1 MLSLTKHLI
10 YKNLTLR
17 ESANISPQDSGPLWR
32 AGEHQM
38 LVGPTLQ
45 AAVLCCVPFWKG
57 NAAAHA
63 TPTAA
68 VSVFLPKAQAALLA
82 SGRPGPQ
89 RPAQGGGP
97 RGRTSLPWPRRGVWT
112 NIQLFA
118 ARWPFPWSL
127 IMAAGVV
134 LGLKDLL
141 WPLPCTRAGPPCHH
155 LGQGWCNRSG
165 STQSCVPAP
174 TFIISV

>member
-1 MLSLTKHLI
+1 MSPGHPYALA
-10 YKNLTLR
+10 YKTFDLKPPAQRIGPHQPSRLR
-17 ESANISPQDSGPLWR
+17 AALAGGRASDAGPGL
-32 AGEHQM
+32 

-89 RPAQGGGP
+89 RPAP
-97 RGRTSLPWPRRGVWT
+97 
-112 NIQLFA
+112 
-118 ARWPFPWSL
+118 
-127 IMAAGVV
+127 
-134 LGLKDLL
+134 
-141 WPLPCTRAGPPCHH
+141 
-155 LGQGWCNRSG
+155 
-165 STQSCVPAP
+165 
-174 TFIISV
+174 

>member
-1 MLSLTKHLI
+1 MAGLALSARLSEGVL
-10 YKNLTLR
+10 
-17 ESANISPQDSGPLWR
+17 G
-32 AGEHQM
+32 AG
-38 LVGPTLQ
+38 
-45 AAVLCCVPFWKG
+45 
-57 NAAAHA
+57 
-63 TPTAA
+63 
-68 VSVFLPKAQAALLA
+68 LA
-82 SGRPGPQ
+82 
-89 RPAQGGGP
+89 
-97 RGRTSLPWPRRGVWT
+97 LPWPRRGVWT

-141 WPLPCTRAGPPCHH
+141 RPLPCTRAGPPCHH

-174 TFIISV
+174 TFNLSLKNLGPFWASGVVVFSLWTASPLSVREAAETGVWVRLPGDRSWFCTL